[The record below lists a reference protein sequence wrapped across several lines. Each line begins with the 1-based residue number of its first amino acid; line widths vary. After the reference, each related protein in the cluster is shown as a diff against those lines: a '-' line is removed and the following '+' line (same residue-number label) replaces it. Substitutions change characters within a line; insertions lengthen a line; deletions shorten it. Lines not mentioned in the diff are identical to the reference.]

1 VEEWYAILSV
11 GDELDELLEVVIWD
25 MVDGV

>member
-1 VEEWYAILSV
+1 MEEWYAILSV